1 MKCPAPSGLTVHPPT
16 VAMKALVI
24 YEDIIAG
31 EAGRQVARD
40 FATAN
45 DFQDLK
51 LNTWNAALLDESL
64 FGEFIA
70 GLAATADMIVV
81 AIRGTDGLTQ
91 SLKRWIHRWT
101 VQEPE
106 KHRALAIWLDYP
118 DCRAA
123 SHAEEF
129 IKRIARDSVVEFFQ
143 QYGEPAPTER
153 MPHRHE
159 VLWVI

>member
-1 MKCPAPSGLTVHPPT
+1 MNSPVPLGPVVHSPV
-16 VAMKALVI
+16 VAMKALVV
-24 YEDIIAG
+24 YEDVIAG

-40 FATAN
+40 FASAN

-51 LNTWNAALLDESL
+51 LHTWNAAMLDESL

-70 GLAATADMIVV
+70 NLAAAADMIVV

-123 SHAEEF
+123 AHAAEF
-129 IKRIARDSVVEFFQ
+129 IKRVARRSVVEFFE